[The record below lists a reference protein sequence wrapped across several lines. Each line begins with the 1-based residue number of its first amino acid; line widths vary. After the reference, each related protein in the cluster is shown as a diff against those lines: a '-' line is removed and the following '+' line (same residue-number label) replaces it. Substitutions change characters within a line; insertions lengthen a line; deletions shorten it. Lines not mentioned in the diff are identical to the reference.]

1 MILSIA
7 LDKQIQCEAIC
18 KMVQELVNKFISE
31 GGELN
36 KSILTM
42 VIKTPLD
49 SIGDSLVPK
58 IEYKES

>member
-7 LDKQIQCEAIC
+7 LDKQIHCETVC
-18 KMVQELVNKFISE
+18 KMVQELVNKFKSE

-58 IEYKES
+58 IEHKES

>member
-1 MILSIA
+1 
-7 LDKQIQCEAIC
+7 
-18 KMVQELVNKFISE
+18 MVQELVNKFKSE

-58 IEYKES
+58 IEDKES